1 MAKIEVKLY
10 EYIPVEV
17 ILYMLLEAYKSSVTS
32 EAREIL
38 VCICATVLK
47 CGSDIADIAD
57 NMRIKIIAK
66 NYLDGKIKLE

>member
-1 MAKIEVKLY
+1 MAKIEVELH
-10 EYIPVEV
+10 ENIPVEA
-17 ILYMLLEAYKSSVTS
+17 ILYMLLEAYKSSITS
-32 EAREIL
+32 ETREIII
-38 VCICATVLK
+38 CICATVLK